1 MENLNNTIFLK
12 RKTPKQNLWD
22 YFKGEP
28 IKKLKTQTI
37 KKSVSPRINNQ
48 INSYAKKKAKEKR
61 VTKKN
66 LLKFIR

>member
-37 KKSVSPRINNQ
+37 KKSFSPRINNQ
-48 INSYAKKKAKEKR
+48 LVSYTKKKS
-61 VTKKN
+61 KK
-66 LLKFIR
+66 I